1 MRSAR
6 RRGGWVISTAGLR
19 PDCFSWGGRLTVRPS
34 RSNTLTLLLFAPTL
48 SPFLMSIRILVLHGP
63 NLNMLGLR
71 EPDIYGTTT
80 LADVND
86 RIAALAQE
94 LGVEVDTFQS
104 NHEGQLVDKIQA
116 ARGQYAA
123 LIINA
128 GAYTHTS
135 VALLDAI
142 LSAELPTIEVHL
154 SNLYKREPFRHH
166 SYIARAA
173 VGQICGFGADSYLLG
188 LRAAVAL
195 VQS

>member
-1 MRSAR
+1 
-6 RRGGWVISTAGLR
+6 
-19 PDCFSWGGRLTVRPS
+19 
-34 RSNTLTLLLFAPTL
+34 
-48 SPFLMSIRILVLHGP
+48 MSIRILVLHGP

-71 EPDIYGTTT
+71 EPEIYGTTT
-80 LADVND
+80 LADVNA

-94 LGVEVDTFQS
+94 LGVEVETFQS

-142 LSAELPTIEVHL
+142 LSVEIPTIEVHL
-154 SNLYKREPFRHH
+154 SNLYKRESFRHH

-173 VGQICGFGADSYLLG
+173 VGQICGFGLDSYLLG

-195 VQS
+195 VQK

>member
-1 MRSAR
+1 M
-6 RRGGWVISTAGLR
+6 
-19 PDCFSWGGRLTVRPS
+19 
-34 RSNTLTLLLFAPTL
+34 
-48 SPFLMSIRILVLHGP
+48 SPENPPRVLVLHGP

-71 EPDIYGTTT
+71 EPEIYGRTT
-80 LADVND
+80 LADID
-86 RIAALAQE
+86 AGLAALGRE
-94 LGVEVDTFQS
+94 LGIAVETFQS
-104 NHEGQLVDKIQA
+104 NHEGELVSKIQE
-116 ARGQYAA
+116 ARGRCAA

-142 LSAELPTIEVHL
+142 LAAGLPVIEVHL

-188 LRAAVAL
+188 LRAALGVIKKA
-195 VQS
+195 

>member
-1 MRSAR
+1 M
-6 RRGGWVISTAGLR
+6 STE
-19 PDCFSWGGRLTVRPS
+19 
-34 RSNTLTLLLFAPTL
+34 N
-48 SPFLMSIRILVLHGP
+48 SPRVLVLHGP

-71 EPDIYGTTT
+71 EPEIYGRTT
-80 LADVND
+80 LADIDAGLV
-86 RIAALAQE
+86 ALGRE
-94 LGVEVDTFQS
+94 LGIAVETFQS
-104 NHEGQLVDKIQA
+104 NHEGELVSKIQE
-116 ARGQYAA
+116 ARGRCAA

-142 LSAELPTIEVHL
+142 LAAGLPVIEVHL

-188 LRAAVAL
+188 LRAALGVIKKA
-195 VQS
+195 